1 MTRFSSAFRVSMT
14 ASPPNAPDQP
24 RALPTA
30 PLPTRRPAE
39 GNSRPLRVASHGTR
53 DFLVGTF
60 QLAGLLFLLLA
71 LLGPFYWMV
80 ATSLKETKQTFAVPP
95 AFVFT
100 PTFEHYQG
108 VIREGK
114 VPRGL
119 LNSLVITVSTTG
131 LALLLGTPAAYVL
144 ARFRFR
150 GRNDLLFWFIS
161 NRFISPIVVA
171 LPFFLIAKNLKL
183 LDTHLALILIYLTFN
198 VPLVVWLC
206 LDQFRS
212 IPKELDESAELEG
225 CSLWQTF
232 FYINLP
238 LAMPGVVVSA
248 ILCFIFSWN
257 ELLFALILSRQDAKT
272 APVEAANFMTGF
284 GVRWGEMMATGTLI
298 VLPVVIFAALVSRR
312 LAAGLTMGAV
322 K

>member
-1 MTRFSSAFRVSMT
+1 MPALPI
-14 ASPPNAPDQP
+14 ASPGQDA
-24 RALPTA
+24 ASPTA
-30 PLPTRRPAE
+30 GFGGESRVTVRPPVAPPPPVRQSLLPPRV
-39 GNSRPLRVASHGTR
+39 RVAM
-53 DFLVGTF
+53 VGAF
-60 QLAGLLFLLLA
+60 QLGGLILLLLL

-95 AFVFT
+95 VFVFQ
-100 PTFEHYQG
+100 PTLEHYRG
-108 VIREGK
+108 VINDGK
-114 VPRGL
+114 VPRAL
-119 LNSLVITVSTTG
+119 LNSVIVTVSTTA
-131 LALLLGTPAAYVL
+131 LALILGTPVAYIL

-150 GRNDLLFWFIS
+150 GRDDLLFWFIS

-183 LDTHLALILIYLTFN
+183 LDTQLALILIYLTFN

-212 IPKELDESAELEG
+212 IPKELDESAALDG

-232 FYINLP
+232 FHINLP

-257 ELLFALILSRQDAKT
+257 ELLFALILSRQNAKT

-312 LAAGLTMGAV
+312 LASGLTMGAV